1 MLLSNQRDEN
11 NQASESGCQTMPLNV
26 ELRSDENIGHGILT
40 GVLKSTML
48 IKDIYDGNMALTLS
62 LIVTCL
68 GSIAGV

>member
-1 MLLSNQRDEN
+1 
-11 NQASESGCQTMPLNV
+11 MPLNV